1 MSYYLEKANLEEVK
15 QAEAPAVATSGILN
29 MSIIRGFMF
38 QILRNIYKI
47 LKNRNS
53 QALIPLYEWQIDK
66 NAIYNTLKYTLL
78 SSSEKNKI
86 LPFLEVKCKKHVE
99 SDENKYDELA
109 RALEKVQYSDDF
121 FKVLSEKLKDIPI
134 KLEKDKILMGIQ
146 DTFQLSD
153 KELLTFAY
161 INYSLT
167 CSFLYEIFGGSSN
180 GGHKGQLFALSCLMK
195 AQDVKKCI
203 TSLMKKELI
212 YLDRIYFVSSVIKS
226 IYESPFK
233 LRTKEDISNFIIGE
247 AVKPTLTEE
256 NFSFLKKELN
266 VCSAIITNALE
277 RKQKGINIL
286 LYGKPGTGKTEFS
299 KLISEYPKYSVLRT
313 MEDGGDPSRGMR
325 LSTLRMTQRL
335 LGGTQSVLI
344 FDEAEDVFNRGF
356 TEDGRSSKGS
366 TTKLLEDNELPVIWI
381 TNNTYDVDPAFLR
394 RMTYC
399 VEFKELSEETRL
411 SIWKRVLKDN
421 KFKVSEE
428 KIKELNQKYSV
439 VPSIISNA
447 VKTTKLI
454 KGTEEDFEQFLDSVA
469 CTVEKKRNVKNADK
483 EDFSKYDIDLLNTD
497 TDLKDLTDKILNSGR
512 LDFSMCLYSPPGT
525 GKSLY
530 CNYLGDKLGIE
541 VIHKRVSD
549 LVSCWV
555 GNTEKNIRE
564 AFDEAKEKKAML
576 VFDEADSFF
585 QSRSTA
591 QHSWEVTQVNE
602 LLQCMETHKYPFMC
616 TTNIME
622 GMDEASLRRFS
633 FKVKFDY
640 MKKEQVKTAMKLF
653 FSLDSNFYISGLTPG
668 DFTNVQK
675 KADFMKITDE
685 TEIVKMLQ
693 KEVDLKKDKSLQRS
707 VGF

>member
-1 MSYYLEKANLEEVK
+1 MAFNLVRAPEEVK
-15 QAEAPAVATSGILN
+15 ESEAVSSSGILH
-29 MSIIRGFMF
+29 MSLIKGFMF
-38 QILRNIYKI
+38 QILKNVYRI
-47 LKNRNS
+47 LKNKSSR
-53 QALIPLYEWQIDK
+53 ALIPLYEWQIDK
-66 NAIYNTLKYTLL
+66 RAIYNTLKYSFFTN
-78 SSSEKNKI
+78 SEKNKI
-86 LPFLEVKCKKHVE
+86 LPLLEMEAPRKHA
-99 SDENKYDELA
+99 DEEFEDLKGTCTEEH
-109 RALEKVQYSDDF
+109 RHFSPDF
-121 FKVLSEKLKDIPI
+121 FKILAENLKDVPI
-134 KLEKDKILMGIQ
+134 KLSRDKILIGIQ
-146 DTFQLSD
+146 ETFQLSEN
-153 KELLTFAY
+153 ELLVFAF

-167 CSFLYEIFGGSSN
+167 CSFMYEIFNNGSGS
-180 GGHKGQLFALSCLMK
+180 GSREQLIALSCLLK
-195 AQDVKKCI
+195 AQEVKKCI
-203 TSLMKKELI
+203 LSLIKKELI
-212 YLDRIYFVSSVIKS
+212 YRDRVYYVTSVVKR

-247 AVKPTLTEE
+247 TATPELTRE
-256 NFSFLKKELN
+256 NFSFLEKELDM
-266 VCSAIITNALE
+266 CSSIVENALDK
-277 RKQKGINIL
+277 KQKGINIL

-299 KLISEYPKYSVLRT
+299 KLVSKYPKYSVLPNV
-313 MEDGGDPSRGMR
+313 DDGDPSRGMR
-325 LSTLRMTQRL
+325 LGTLKMMQRL
-335 LGGTQSVLI
+335 LENTKSVLI

-356 TEDGRSSKGS
+356 TEDGKSSKGS
-366 TTKLLEDNELPVIWI
+366 TVKLLEDNLLPVIWI

-399 VEFKELSEETRL
+399 IEFKELSEETRL
-411 SIWKRVLKDN
+411 GIWKKILKDN

-428 KIKELNQKYSV
+428 KIKELNQRYSV
-439 VPSIISNA
+439 VPAIISNA
-447 VKTTKLI
+447 VKTAKLI
-454 KGTEEDFEQFLDSVA
+454 KGTEKDFEQFLDSVA
-469 CTVEKKRNVKNADK
+469 CTVEKKKNVKNEDK
-483 EDFSKYDIDLLNTD
+483 YNFSKYNIELLNTD

-602 LLQCMETHKYPFMC
+602 LLQCMENHKYPFMC

-633 FKVKFDY
+633 FKVKFNY
-640 MKKEQVKTAMKLF
+640 MKKEQVKIAMKLF
-653 FSLDSNFYISGLTPG
+653 FNLDSDFYISGLTPG
-668 DFTNVQK
+668 DFANIQK

-685 TEIVKMLQ
+685 AEIAKMLQ
-693 KEVDLKKDKSLQRS
+693 KEVDLKKDKNLQRS
-707 VGF
+707 IGF